1 MGFGIAETHSFFLLI
16 DKNCNVQLLLKKA
29 FLTVVSEITTATA
42 RFVCVSKL
50 ALRRLP
56 QISHFSFNSTSYA

>member
-29 FLTVVSEITTATA
+29 FLTVVREITTASA
-42 RFVCVSKL
+42 RFVYK
-50 ALRRLP
+50 
-56 QISHFSFNSTSYA
+56 